1 MIFINSSETVFN
13 SVFEIKL
20 QQGFLNGPWR
30 TRPSMSKI
38 LTVWK
43 SWTLIF
49 PLTKF
54 SMKSAP
60 QNRFENRKNAVYCP
74 LLPIALLF
82 DSLPLTTTRDV
93 IESKPKY
100 FGFILFVPDQIST
113 SLSWPCKRLVHG
125 YLPVQIIFG
134 PLSRHGSGIGF
145 WAKIQLFQKFI
156 LHKVN

>member
-1 MIFINSSETVFN
+1 MIFVNSSETVFN

-20 QQGFLNGPWR
+20 QQRFFKRFKAKSWR
-30 TRPSMSKI
+30 IGSSMSEI
-38 LTVWK
+38 DLAVRK
-43 SWTLIF
+43 SLTLIF

-54 SMKSAP
+54 SIKSAP

-100 FGFILFVPDQIST
+100 FGFILFVPDQISMI
-113 SLSWPCKRLVHG
+113 LDPKLVVT
-125 YLPVQIIFG
+125 LPTFCPWIPACPYQIR
-134 PLSRHGSGIGF
+134 SV
-145 WAKIQLFQKFI
+145 FQTWVWNWF
-156 LHKVN
+156 LN